1 MKITLAKLVPAMV
14 SGALWRLHRLDLPV
28 RMSYEFNK
36 FMEAARKEGAAH
48 DDGRLRL
55 LKKHGTPIEG
65 TQDQFKLVDA
75 EAYNRELDEL
85 LAIEVTLPDSPI
97 TLAAVLSAKDG
108 TLHAEDW
115 NLLAPFIEGVIVK

>member
-48 DDGRLRL
+48 DESRLRL
-55 LKKHGTPIEG
+55 LQKHGTTIEG
-65 TQDQFKLVDA
+65 TENQFKLLDA
-75 EAYNRELDEL
+75 ESYNRELAEL
-85 LAIEVTLPDSPI
+85 LAIEVELPDSPV
-97 TLAAVLSAKDG
+97 TLAAVLAAKDG

-115 NLLAPFIEGVIVK
+115 NLLEPFIEGIVVT

>member
-1 MKITLAKLVPAMV
+1 MV

-55 LKKHGTPIEG
+55 LQKHGTPIEG

-75 EAYNRELDEL
+75 DAYSRELAEL
-85 LAIEVTLPDSPI
+85 LAIEVDLPNSPI
-97 TLAAVLSAKDG
+97 TLAAVLAAKDG
-108 TLHAEDW
+108 SLHAEDW
-115 NLLAPFIEGVIVK
+115 NLLEPFIEGVVVT